1 MWDKGLFFYTPTK
14 GTSARPPHLP
24 PKSKNLEEP
33 KMKKTNMLKKTLT
46 LALSLA
52 MTLSLAAC
60 GGGND
65 SQSSGGSVSQ
75 PKGGGSSAQ
84 QPVHEKAYKV
94 GIVKFMDHASLN
106 QIEDSLQ
113 AELDRLG
120 GELGVT
126 FYYADYTAC
135 GQGDGST
142 LQAIAAQMVADQVDV
157 IVPIA
162 TPAVQTTMA
171 TTEDAGIPIIF
182 SAVSDPI
189 NDGIVA
195 DMNAPGGKVT
205 GTSDALNTEMV
216 MELMLAANPNL
227 KKVGLLYSKSEG
239 ASTKPIQEA
248 KDYLTSKGIAFE
260 EKTGTNTNEIT
271 SAVDALVAAK
281 VDAIFTPTD
290 NTVQSAELAIF
301 EKLQDAKI
309 PHYGGADS
317 FALNGAFCGYGVDYV
332 QLGQE
337 TAQMVADLLVNGA
350 DPASTPV
357 RIMTAE
363 SAFINTETCE
373 AIGMDLDQLKSAFST
388 LGINVIETTT
398 KQGF

>member
-1 MWDKGLFFYTPTK
+1 MGDEGLFFYAPTNGTP
-14 GTSARPPHLP
+14 ARSPHLP

-33 KMKKTNMLKKTLT
+33 NMKKNTVNKLMT

-60 GGGND
+60 GGG
-65 SQSSGGSVSQ
+65 SGGS
-75 PKGGGSSAQ
+75 GSSNPTPAQSGSSGQ
-84 QPVHEKAYKV
+84 QPASGSTYKV
-94 GIVKFMDHASLN
+94 GIIKFMDHASLN

-126 FYYADYTAC
+126 FDYAGYTAC

-162 TPAVQTTMA
+162 TPAVQTTLA
-171 TTEDAGIPIIF
+171 ATEDTQIPILF

-189 NDGIVA
+189 TNGIVA
-195 DMNAPGGKVT
+195 DMNAPGGKTT
-205 GTSDALNTEMV
+205 GTSDALNTKMV
-216 MELMLAANPNL
+216 IDLMLAADPDIQ
-227 KKVGLLYSKSEG
+227 KVGLLYSKSES

-248 KDYLTSKGIAFE
+248 KEYLSSLNIAVE
-260 EKTGTNTNEIT
+260 EKTGTNTNEVS

-290 NTVQSAELAIF
+290 NTIQSAELAIF
-301 EKLQDAKI
+301 EKLQDAQI

-337 TAQMVADLLVNGA
+337 TARMVVDLLVEGA

-357 RIMTAE
+357 RIMTAKT
-363 SAFINTETCE
+363 AVINTDTCA
-373 AIGMDLDQLKSAFST
+373 AIGMELEQVKSAFSG
-388 LGINVIETTT
+388 LGITVIETTT
-398 KQGF
+398 QQEF

>member
-1 MWDKGLFFYTPTK
+1 M
-14 GTSARPPHLP
+14 
-24 PKSKNLEEP
+24 KNN
-33 KMKKTNMLKKTLT
+33 KVKKL
-46 LALSLA
+46 LAAALA
-52 MTLSLAAC
+52 AAMALSLAAC
-60 GGGND
+60 GEKTGGPNT
-65 SQSSGGSVSQ
+65 
-75 PKGGGSSAQ
+75 Q
-84 QPVHEKAYKV
+84 QPASRTTYKV
-94 GIVKFMDHASLN
+94 GIIKFMDHASLN

-120 GELGVT
+120 AELGVT
-126 FYYADYTAC
+126 FDYAAYTAC

-162 TPAVQTTMA
+162 TPAVQTAMA

-189 NDGIVA
+189 KDGIVA
-195 DMNAPGGKVT
+195 DLNAPGGKAT
-205 GTSDALNTEMV
+205 GTSDALNTKMV
-216 MELMLAANPNL
+216 IDLMIAANPDL
-227 KKVGLLYSKSEG
+227 QKVGLLYSKSESSS
-239 ASTKPIQEA
+239 AKPIQEA
-248 KDYLTSKGIAFE
+248 KDYLTAKGIAFE

-271 SAVDALVAAK
+271 SAVDALAAAK

-301 EKLQDAKI
+301 EKLLDAKI

-332 QLGQE
+332 QLGRE
-337 TAQMVADLLVNGA
+337 TAQMVAGLLTGGA

-357 RIMTAE
+357 RIMTGE
-363 SAFINTETCE
+363 SATINTETCS
-373 AIGMDLDQLKSAFST
+373 AIGLDLDQIKSAFSA

-398 KQGF
+398 QQSFS

>member
-1 MWDKGLFFYTPTK
+1 
-14 GTSARPPHLP
+14 
-24 PKSKNLEEP
+24 
-33 KMKKTNMLKKTLT
+33 MKKTNTMKKLMT

-52 MTLSLAAC
+52 MTFTLAAC
-60 GGGND
+60 GGGNT
-65 SQSSGGSVSQ
+65 SQPSGGSASQ
-75 PKGGGSSAQ
+75 PQGGGSSA
-84 QPVHEKAYKV
+84 PASGTTYKV
-94 GIVKFMDHASLN
+94 GIIKFMDHASLN

-113 AELDRLG
+113 AELDKLD

-126 FYYADYTAC
+126 FDYADYTAC

-142 LQAIAAQMVADQVDV
+142 LQAIASQMVSDKVDV

-162 TPAVQTTMA
+162 TPAVQTAMA
-171 TTEDAGIPIIF
+171 TTEGAGIPIIF

-189 NDGIVA
+189 KDGIVA
-195 DMNAPGGKVT
+195 DLNAPGGSVT

-216 MELMLAANPNL
+216 INLMLAANPDL
-227 KKVGLLYSKSEG
+227 QKVGLLYSKSESSS
-239 ASTKPIQEA
+239 AKPIEEA
-248 KDYLTSKGIAFE
+248 KAILTAKGIAFE

-281 VDAIFTPTD
+281 VDAVFTPTD

-301 EKLQDAKI
+301 EKLQDANI

-337 TAQMVADLLVNGA
+337 TAQMVANLLVKNA
-350 DPASTPV
+350 DPATTPV

-363 SAFINTETCE
+363 SAVINTETCS
-373 AIGMDLDQLKSAFST
+373 AIGMDLEQLKTAFSG

-398 KQGF
+398 QREFS

>member
-1 MWDKGLFFYTPTK
+1 
-14 GTSARPPHLP
+14 
-24 PKSKNLEEP
+24 
-33 KMKKTNMLKKTLT
+33 MKKTNKMNKLLT

-60 GGGND
+60 GGGNGGNSAGSNGGAP
-65 SQSSGGSVSQ
+65 SQNNGAVSST
-75 PKGGGSSAQ
+75 Q
-84 QPVHEKAYKV
+84 QNSTASNTTYKV
-94 GIVKFMDHASLN
+94 GIIKFMDHASLN

-113 AELDRLG
+113 AELDKLG

-126 FYYADYTAC
+126 FDYADYTAC

-142 LQAIAAQMVADQVDV
+142 LQAIAAQMVSDKVDV

-189 NDGIVA
+189 TDGIVA
-195 DMNAPGGKVT
+195 DMNAPGGNVT
-205 GTSDALNTEMV
+205 GTSDALNTKMV
-216 MELMLAANPNL
+216 IDLMLAANPDV
-227 KKVGLLYSKSEG
+227 KKVGLLYSKSESS
-239 ASTKPIQEA
+239 STKPIQEA
-248 KDYLTSKGIAFE
+248 KEYLTSKGIAFE

-271 SAVDALVAAK
+271 SAVDALAAAK

-290 NTVQSAELAIF
+290 NTVMSAELAIF
-301 EKLQDAKI
+301 EKLQDANI

-337 TAQMVADLLVNGA
+337 TAQMVANLLVNGA

-357 RIMTAE
+357 RIMTGETAT
-363 SAFINTETCE
+363 INTETCA
-373 AIGMDLDQLKSAFST
+373 AIGMDLDQIKSAFSA
-388 LGINVIETTT
+388 LGIEVIETTT
-398 KQGF
+398 QQNFS

>member
-1 MWDKGLFFYTPTK
+1 
-14 GTSARPPHLP
+14 
-24 PKSKNLEEP
+24 
-33 KMKKTNMLKKTLT
+33 MKKTNTMKKLMT

-60 GGGND
+60 GGGNNPLA
-65 SQSSGGSVSQ
+65 SGGSASQ
-75 PKGGGSSAQ
+75 PQGSGSSAQ
-84 QPVHEKAYKV
+84 QPTSGTIYKV
-94 GIVKFMDHASLN
+94 GIIKFMDHASLN

-113 AELDRLG
+113 AELDKLG
-120 GELGVT
+120 AELGVT
-126 FYYADYTAC
+126 FDYAGYTAC

-142 LQAIAAQMVADQVDV
+142 LQAIAAQMISDKVDV

-171 TTEDAGIPIIF
+171 TTEDAGIPIVF

-189 NDGIVA
+189 TDGIVA
-195 DMNAPGGKVT
+195 DMDAPGGKVT
-205 GTSDALNTEMV
+205 GTSDALNTKMV
-216 MELMLAANPNL
+216 IDLMIAANPGL
-227 KKVGLLYSKSEG
+227 QKVGLLYSKSESS
-239 ASTKPIQEA
+239 STKPIQEA
-248 KDYLTSKGIAFE
+248 KEYLTSKGIAFE

-271 SAVDALVAAK
+271 SAVDALSAAK

-290 NTVQSAELAIF
+290 NTVMSAELAIF
-301 EKLQDAKI
+301 EKLQDANI

-357 RIMTAE
+357 RIMTGETAT
-363 SAFINTETCE
+363 INTETCT
-373 AIGMDLDQLKSAFST
+373 AIGMDLDQIKSAFSA
-388 LGINVIETTT
+388 LGIQVVETTT
-398 KQGF
+398 QQDF

>member
-1 MWDKGLFFYTPTK
+1 
-14 GTSARPPHLP
+14 
-24 PKSKNLEEP
+24 
-33 KMKKTNMLKKTLT
+33 MKKTNLMKKTLT
-46 LALSLA
+46 LVLSLA

-60 GGGND
+60 GGGTTPPASGGSA
-65 SQSSGGSVSQ
+65 SQPQGGGSVSNVQ
-75 PKGGGSSAQ
+75 RPSTSGST
-84 QPVHEKAYKV
+84 YKV
-94 GIVKFMDHASLN
+94 GIIKFMDHASLN

-113 AELDRLG
+113 AELDKLG

-126 FYYADYTAC
+126 FDYADYTAC

-142 LQAIAAQMVADQVDV
+142 LQAIAAQMISDKVDV

-189 NDGIVA
+189 TDGIVA

-205 GTSDALNTEMV
+205 GTSDALNTKMV
-216 MELMLAANPNL
+216 IDLMIAANPDL
-227 KKVGLLYSKSEG
+227 QKVGLLYSKSESS
-239 ASTKPIQEA
+239 STKPIQEA
-248 KDYLTSKGIAFE
+248 KEYLTAKGIAFE

-271 SAVDALVAAK
+271 SAVDALAAAK
-281 VDAIFTPTD
+281 VDAVFTPTD
-290 NTVQSAELAIF
+290 NTVMSAELAIF
-301 EKLQDAKI
+301 EKLQDANI

-337 TAQMVADLLVNGA
+337 TAEMVADLLVNGA

-357 RIMTAE
+357 RIMTGE
-363 SAFINTETCE
+363 SATINTETCA
-373 AIGMDLDQLKSAFST
+373 AIGLDLGQIKSAFSA

-398 KQGF
+398 QQSFS

>member
-1 MWDKGLFFYTPTK
+1 
-14 GTSARPPHLP
+14 
-24 PKSKNLEEP
+24 
-33 KMKKTNMLKKTLT
+33 MKKTNTMKKLMTLT
-46 LALSLA
+46 LSLA

-60 GGGND
+60 GGGSKSNSGSG
-65 SQSSGGSVSQ
+65 SQ
-75 PKGGGSSAQ
+75 GGGSGAQ
-84 QPVHEKAYKV
+84 QPVHEKTYKV
-94 GIVKFMDHASLN
+94 GIVKFMDHASLD
-106 QIEDSLQ
+106 QIESSLQ
-113 AELDRLG
+113 AELDVLG
-120 GELGVT
+120 KELGVT
-126 FYYADYTAC
+126 FYYADYSAN
-135 GQGDGST
+135 GQGDGT
-142 LQAIAAQMVADQVDV
+142 ILQQIGAQMIANDVDV

-162 TPAVQTTMA
+162 TPAVQSMLA
-171 TTEDAGIPIIF
+171 AVEDTDIPIIF

-189 NDGIVA
+189 KDGIVA
-195 DMNAPGGKVT
+195 DLNAPGGKAT

-216 MELMLAANPNL
+216 MELMLAANPDIQ
-227 KKVGLLYSKSEG
+227 KVGLLYSKSESSS
-239 ASTKPIQEA
+239 AKPVEEA
-248 KDYLTSKGIAFE
+248 KAYLTAKGIAVE
-260 EKTGTNTNEIT
+260 EKTGTNTNEIS

-332 QLGQE
+332 QLGQA
-337 TAQMVADLLVNGA
+337 TAKMVAELLVNGA

-357 RIMTAE
+357 QIMTAE
-363 SAFINTETCE
+363 NAVINTETCA

-388 LGINVIETTT
+388 LGINIIETTT

>member
-1 MWDKGLFFYTPTK
+1 
-14 GTSARPPHLP
+14 
-24 PKSKNLEEP
+24 
-33 KMKKTNMLKKTLT
+33 MKKNTMKKLMT

-52 MTLSLAAC
+52 MTLSLASC
-60 GGGND
+60 GGGTSSG
-65 SQSSGGSVSQ
+65 SQSQGGSD
-75 PKGGGSSAQ
+75 SSTCQ
-84 QPVHEKAYKV
+84 QPIPKTVYKV
-94 GIVKFMDHASLN
+94 GIIKFMDHASLN

-113 AELDRLG
+113 AELDQLG

-126 FYYADYTAC
+126 FDYTGYTAC

-162 TPAVQTTMA
+162 TPAVQTTLA
-171 TTEDAGIPIIF
+171 ATEDTQIPILF

-189 NDGIVA
+189 TNGIVA
-195 DMNAPGGKVT
+195 DMNAPGGKTT
-205 GTSDALNTEMV
+205 GTSDALNTKMV
-216 MELMLAANPNL
+216 IDLMLAADPGL
-227 KKVGLLYSKSEG
+227 QKVGLLYSKSESS
-239 ASTKPIQEA
+239 STKPIQEA
-248 KDYLTSKGIAFE
+248 KEYLASRNIAVE
-260 EKTGTNTNEIT
+260 EKTGTNTNEVS

-290 NTVQSAELAIF
+290 NTIQSAELAIF
-301 EKLQDAKI
+301 EKLQDAQI

-350 DPASTPV
+350 DPAATPV

-363 SAFINTETCE
+363 TAVINTDTCA
-373 AIGMDLDQLKSAFST
+373 AIGMELEQVRAAFSA
-388 LGINVIETTT
+388 LGITVIETTT
-398 KQGF
+398 QQEF

>member
-1 MWDKGLFFYTPTK
+1 
-14 GTSARPPHLP
+14 
-24 PKSKNLEEP
+24 
-33 KMKKTNMLKKTLT
+33 MKKTNTMKKLMT

-60 GGGND
+60 GGTNTPPASGGSA
-65 SQSSGGSVSQ
+65 SQPQGGGSVSNV
-75 PKGGGSSAQ
+75 Q
-84 QPVHEKAYKV
+84 QPSTGATYKV
-94 GIVKFMDHASLN
+94 GIIKFMDHASLN

-113 AELDRLG
+113 AELDKLG

-126 FYYADYTAC
+126 FDYADYTAC
-135 GQGDGST
+135 GQADGST
-142 LQAIAAQMVADQVDV
+142 LQAIAAQMISDKVDV

-189 NDGIVA
+189 TDGIVA
-195 DMNAPGGKVT
+195 DMNAPGGNVT
-205 GTSDALNTEMV
+205 GTSDALNTKMV
-216 MELMLAANPNL
+216 IDLMIAANPDL
-227 KKVGLLYSKSEG
+227 QKVGLLYSRSESS
-239 ASTKPIQEA
+239 STKPIQEA
-248 KDYLTSKGIAFE
+248 KEYLTSKGIAFE

-271 SAVDALVAAK
+271 SAVDALAAAK

-290 NTVQSAELAIF
+290 NTVMSAELAIF
-301 EKLQDAKI
+301 EKLQEANI

-357 RIMTAE
+357 RIMTGE
-363 SAFINTETCE
+363 SATINTETCA
-373 AIGMDLDQLKSAFST
+373 AIGMDLEQIKSAFSA

-398 KQGF
+398 QREFS

>member
-1 MWDKGLFFYTPTK
+1 
-14 GTSARPPHLP
+14 
-24 PKSKNLEEP
+24 
-33 KMKKTNMLKKTLT
+33 MKKTNLIKKTMT
-46 LALSLA
+46 LALSLT
-52 MTLSLAAC
+52 MVLSLAAC
-60 GGGND
+60 TGGGMGPGNPNPTN
-65 SQSSGGSVSQ
+65 SGSQ
-75 PKGGGSSAQ
+75 PQGGGSSAQ
-84 QPVHEKAYKV
+84 QPTSGTTYKV
-94 GIVKFMDHASLN
+94 GIVKFMDHASLD
-106 QIEDSLQ
+106 QIESSLQ
-113 AELDRLG
+113 AELDVLG
-120 GELGVT
+120 KELGVT
-126 FYYADYTAC
+126 FNYADYSAN
-135 GQGDGST
+135 GQMDGT
-142 LQAIAAQMVADQVDV
+142 ILQQIGAQMIANDVDV

-162 TPAVQTTMA
+162 TPAVQAMLA
-171 TTEDAGIPIIF
+171 AAEDTEIPILF

-189 NDGIVA
+189 KDGIVA
-195 DMNAPGGKVT
+195 DLNAPGGKAT

-227 KKVGLLYSKSEG
+227 KKVGLLYSKSESS
-239 ASTKPIQEA
+239 STKPIQEA

-290 NTVQSAELAIF
+290 NTVQNAELAIF
-301 EKLQDAKI
+301 EKLQEAKI

-337 TAQMVADLLVNGA
+337 TARMVADLLVEGK

-363 SAFINTETCE
+363 SAVINIETCA
-373 AIGMDLDQLKSAFST
+373 AIGMDLEQIKSAFSA
-388 LGINVIETTT
+388 LGISVIETGT
-398 KQGF
+398 QQSFS

>member
-1 MWDKGLFFYTPTK
+1 
-14 GTSARPPHLP
+14 
-24 PKSKNLEEP
+24 
-33 KMKKTNMLKKTLT
+33 MKKTNTMKKILT
-46 LALSLA
+46 TALSLA

-60 GGGND
+60 GGGSNPPAPG
-65 SQSSGGSVSQ
+65 SSGPSQ
-75 PKGGGSSAQ
+75 PQGSSTGTQ
-84 QPVHEKAYKV
+84 QPASGTTYKV
-94 GIVKFMDHASLN
+94 GIIKFMDHASLN

-113 AELDRLG
+113 AELDKLG

-126 FYYADYTAC
+126 FDYAGYTAC

-142 LQAIAAQMVADQVDV
+142 LQAIAAQMISDDVDV

-162 TPAVQTTMA
+162 TPAVQTAMA
-171 TTEDAGIPIIF
+171 TTEDTDIHIIF

-189 NDGIVA
+189 TDGIVA
-195 DMNAPGGKVT
+195 DMNAPGGKTT
-205 GTSDALNTEMV
+205 GTSDALNTKMV
-216 MELMLAANPNL
+216 IDLMIAADPDL
-227 KKVGLLYSKSEG
+227 QKVGLLYSKSEG
-239 ASTKPIQEA
+239 SSTKPIQEA
-248 KDYLTSKGIAFE
+248 KEYLTAKGIAVE

-301 EKLQDAKI
+301 EKLQDANV

-337 TAQMVADLLVNGA
+337 TAQMVADLLANGA

-357 RIMTAE
+357 RIMTGETAT
-363 SAFINTETCE
+363 INTDTCK
-373 AIGMDLDQLKSAFST
+373 AIGMDLGQIKSAFSS
-388 LGINVIETTT
+388 LGIEVVETTT
-398 KQGF
+398 QQSFS

>member
-1 MWDKGLFFYTPTK
+1 
-14 GTSARPPHLP
+14 
-24 PKSKNLEEP
+24 
-33 KMKKTNMLKKTLT
+33 MKKNVKKVLT

-52 MTLSLAAC
+52 MTLTLAAC
-60 GGGND
+60 GGG
-65 SQSSGGSVSQ
+65 
-75 PKGGGSSAQ
+75 GGGSSSPNPANSGAQ
-84 QPVHEKAYKV
+84 SQSNGSVGDVQHPSASDTTYKV
-94 GIVKFMDHASLN
+94 GIIKLMDHASLN
-106 QIEDSLQ
+106 QIENSLQ
-113 AELDRLG
+113 AELDKLG

-126 FYYADYTAC
+126 FDYGDYTAC

-142 LQAIAAQMVADQVDV
+142 LQAIAAQMVADDVDV

-171 TTEDAGIPIIF
+171 ATEDTGIPIIF

-189 NDGIVA
+189 TDGIVA
-195 DMNAPGGKVT
+195 DMNAPGGKTT
-205 GTSDALNTEMV
+205 GTSDALNTQMV
-216 MELMLAANPNL
+216 IDLMLAANPDL
-227 KKVGLLYSKSEG
+227 QKVGLLYSKSEG

-248 KDYLTSKGIAFE
+248 KEYLTAKGIAFE
-260 EKTGTNTNEIT
+260 EKTGTNTNEIS
-271 SAVDALVAAK
+271 SAVDALTAAK

-301 EKLQDAKI
+301 EKLQDANI

-350 DPASTPV
+350 DPATTPV

-363 SAFINTETCE
+363 SAYINTETCQ
-373 AIGMDLDQLKSAFST
+373 AIGLDLDQIKSAFST
-388 LGINVIETTT
+388 LGIHVIEITT
-398 KQGF
+398 QQNF

>member
-1 MWDKGLFFYTPTK
+1 MGDEGLFFYAPTNGTP
-14 GTSARPPHLP
+14 ARSPHLP

-33 KMKKTNMLKKTLT
+33 NMKKNTVNKLMT

-60 GGGND
+60 GGG
-65 SQSSGGSVSQ
+65 SGGS
-75 PKGGGSSAQ
+75 GSSNPTPAQSGSSGQ
-84 QPVHEKAYKV
+84 QPASGSTYKV
-94 GIVKFMDHASLN
+94 GIIKFMDHASLN

-126 FYYADYTAC
+126 FDYAGYTAC

-162 TPAVQTTMA
+162 TPAVQTTLA
-171 TTEDAGIPIIF
+171 ATEDTQIPILF

-189 NDGIVA
+189 TNGIVA
-195 DMNAPGGKVT
+195 DMNAPGGKTT
-205 GTSDALNTEMV
+205 GTSDALNTKMV
-216 MELMLAANPNL
+216 IDLMLAADPDIQ
-227 KKVGLLYSKSEG
+227 KVGLLYSKSES
-239 ASTKPIQEA
+239 ASTKPVQEA
-248 KDYLTSKGIAFE
+248 KEYLSSLNIAVE
-260 EKTGTNTNEIT
+260 EKTGTNTNEVS

-290 NTVQSAELAIF
+290 NTIQSAELAIF
-301 EKLQDAKI
+301 EKLQDAQI

-332 QLGQE
+332 QLGQA
-337 TAQMVADLLVNGA
+337 TAKMVAELLVNGA

-357 RIMTAE
+357 QIMTAE
-363 SAFINTETCE
+363 NAVINTETCA

-388 LGINVIETTT
+388 LGINIIETTT